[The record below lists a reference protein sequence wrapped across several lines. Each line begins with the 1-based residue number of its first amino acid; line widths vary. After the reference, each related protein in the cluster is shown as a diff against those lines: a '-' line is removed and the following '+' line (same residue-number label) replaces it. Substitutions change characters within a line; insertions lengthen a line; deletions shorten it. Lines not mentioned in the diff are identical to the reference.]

1 LAQTLRTWQ
10 AAGNPYALAAITAVR
25 GSAPHGTG
33 AALAV
38 DGAGTLVGSVS
49 GGCVDGEVY
58 ELCREVLKTGVT
70 IHRTFR
76 TDPEDPFA
84 PAMTCGGAVDVT
96 IRRVDPRTD
105 SSVLAALD
113 AARAD
118 APRLLVL
125 GAVAFADPL
134 VRLGKF
140 LGYRVTLCDAR
151 PVFAARDRFPE
162 ADEVVV
168 EWPHRFL
175 ASTDVDRDTAVCVLT
190 HDPKFDVPALAAA
203 LRSPAG
209 YVGAIGSRRTCAD
222 RAERLRAAG
231 LTEHELARLRS
242 PVGLDLGGST
252 PEEVALSIGA
262 EIVALR
268 YGGSGR
274 PLREG
279 TGPIHRSAEPRPAEV
294 SCP

>member
-1 LAQTLRTWQ
+1 M
-10 AAGNPYALAAITAVR
+10 AVDE
-25 GSAPHGTG
+25 TG
-33 AALAV
+33 A
-38 DGAGTLVGSVS
+38 LVGSVS

-58 ELCREVLKTGVT
+58 ELCREALHTGKTV
-70 IHRTFR
+70 HRTFR
-76 TDPEDPFA
+76 TDPDDPFA
-84 PAMTCGGAVDVT
+84 PAMTCGGVMDVT

-105 SSVLAALD
+105 TSVLEALEAD
-113 AARAD
+113 RAG

-125 GAVAFADPL
+125 GAVAFADAL
-134 VRLGKF
+134 VRLGRF

-151 PVFAARDRFPE
+151 PVFASPDRFPE

-168 EWPHRFL
+168 QWPHRFL
-175 ASTDVDRDTAVCVLT
+175 ATVDIDRSTAICVLT
-190 HDPKFDVPALAAA
+190 HDPKFDVPALATA
-203 LRSPAG
+203 LRSPAA

-222 RAERLRAAG
+222 RAERLQAAG

-242 PVGLDLGGST
+242 PVGLDLGGTS

-279 TGPIHRSAEPRPAEV
+279 AGPIHRSAVTSPDRALK
-294 SCP
+294 